1 MARPRK
7 PETLKPL
14 IVRLSDATKQKLTN
28 ESKKAGTSL
37 AETIRK
43 KLE

>member
-1 MARPRK
+1 MARPK
-7 PETLKPL
+7 KVETLKPL
-14 IVRLSDATKQKLTN
+14 IVRLSDDTKKRLEK

-43 KLE
+43 KLG